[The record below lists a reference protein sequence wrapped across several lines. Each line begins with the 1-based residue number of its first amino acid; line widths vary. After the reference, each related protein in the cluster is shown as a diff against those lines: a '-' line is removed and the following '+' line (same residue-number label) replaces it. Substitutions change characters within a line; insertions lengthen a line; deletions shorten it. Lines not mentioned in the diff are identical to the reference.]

1 MLPGRT
7 VAGSRFG
14 HPTDLEPRPHVRHVH
29 GSDCEAFPERSRFQ
43 FDASFIRQR
52 DRDGLLQRLVSDDD
66 GVLLVRL
73 FVAVGDVVVC
83 RGRIFR
89 VVVFAR
95 FVLVDLV
102 HKLKVG

>member
-14 HPTDLEPRPHVRHVH
+14 HPADLEPRPHVRHVH

-73 FVAVGDVVVC
+73 FVVVGRD
-83 RGRIFR
+83 RIFG

-102 HKLKVG
+102 NKLMVS